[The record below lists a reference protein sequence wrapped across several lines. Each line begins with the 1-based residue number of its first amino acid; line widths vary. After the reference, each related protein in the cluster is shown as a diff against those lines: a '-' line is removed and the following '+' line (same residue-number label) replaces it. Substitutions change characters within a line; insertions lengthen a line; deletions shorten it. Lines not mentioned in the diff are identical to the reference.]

1 MSKFVGLDVSQK
13 ETEICVVDAEGR
25 RVWRGKCLTEPNS
38 ILIAL
43 RENADGA
50 IRIGME
56 TGPLSVWLWHELRAA
71 GLNVD
76 CIHARRIAAALS
88 LQVNK
93 TDANDAYGIA
103 QVVRSGWYR
112 PVAVKSLASCRVRAI
127 LTARGQLVSIRT
139 ALSNQIRGLLK
150 TFGVVLAPGK
160 GGTFEKMVMSRC
172 PDDAAIRSAIEALLC
187 AWRVAGER
195 QRALDAQLIR
205 LARASEVCHR
215 MMSVPGVGAITAL
228 AFVTAIDDPK
238 RFGRSGDV
246 GAYLGLTP
254 KRYQSGE
261 VDIAGRISKAGDRL
275 MRSLLF
281 EAANTLMTRVK
292 RDSALRRWGLG
303 LMARSGAKKAKV
315 AVARKLAVILHCI
328 WTDGT
333 TFEAAR

>member
-13 ETEICVVDAEGR
+13 ETEICVIDAEGR
-25 RVWRGKCLTEPNS
+25 RVWRGKCRTEPNS
-38 ILIAL
+38 IFVAL
-43 RENADGA
+43 REHADGA
-50 IRIGME
+50 VRVGME
-56 TGPLSVWLWHELRAA
+56 TGPLSIWLWHELRAA

-76 CIHARRIAAALS
+76 CIHARRVAAALS
-88 LQVNK
+88 LQMNK

-112 PVAVKSLASCRVRAI
+112 PIAVKSLASCRVRAI

-205 LARASEVCHR
+205 LARSTDVCHR

-228 AFVTAIDDPK
+228 TFVTAIDDPK
-238 RFGRSGDV
+238 RFGRCGDV

-261 VDIAGRISKAGDRL
+261 VDIGGRISKAGDRL

-292 RDSALRRWGLG
+292 KDSALRRWGLG
-303 LMARSGAKKAKV
+303 LMTRSGAKKAKV
-315 AVARKLAVILHCI
+315 AVARKLAGILHCI

>member
-13 ETEICVVDAEGR
+13 ETEICVVDADGR
-25 RVWRGKCLTEPNS
+25 RIWRGKCRTEPKS
-38 ILIAL
+38 ILVAL
-43 RENADGA
+43 REHADGA
-50 IRIGME
+50 ARIGME
-56 TGPLSVWLWHELRAA
+56 TGPLSIWLWHELREA
-71 GLNVD
+71 GIDVD
-76 CIHARRIAAALS
+76 CIHARRVAAALT

-127 LTARGQLVSIRT
+127 LAARGQLVSIRT

-150 TFGVVLAPGK
+150 TFGVVLASGK
-160 GGTFEKMVMSRC
+160 GGTFDKMVMSRC
-172 PDDAAIRSAIEALLC
+172 PDDAAIRSAIEALLG

-205 LARASEVCHR
+205 LARGTDVCHR
-215 MMSVPGVGAITAL
+215 MMSVPGVGAVTAL
-228 AFVTAIDDPK
+228 TFVTAIDDPK

-254 KRYQSGE
+254 RRYQSGE
-261 VDIAGRISKAGDRL
+261 VDISGRISKAGDRL

-292 RDSALRRWGLG
+292 KDSALRRWGLG